1 MRGIKV
7 KKLKKKL
14 LKDLKEGKG
23 EILLLIR
30 NEYGSLTEQM
40 SAKQVYRITKRLYKQ
55 GKIKV

>member
-1 MRGIKV
+1 MRGTKI

-14 LKDLKEGKG
+14 LTNTE

-40 SAKQVYRITKRLYKQ
+40 TAKQVLRIAKRMYKQ